1 MADRQKTPL
10 ELLLGRPEDGGD
22 ETLFGSLGGFVQE
35 NVNPYGIFGESKGDK
50 KERQA
55 GFRQSGENLDALR
68 DRIPGTQTAQ
78 EFYNSPQNQ
87 ELLRRVMNGEIT
99 SEEAQALQAPL
110 LANAT
115 GAPVEYGTV
124 DPKALDYV
132 SDDLQGYEATL
143 MDGTAFDSLQGQ
155 DEREGYAG
163 TQQSALD
170 RVLGIANEGG
180 LTAIDRARIA
190 EQRAGEEQWLRGQRG
205 ATLANMEARGMG
217 GSGAELASIFDS
229 QQSSANRNAMSG
241 TQIEALAQQR
251 QDQALRDSFG
261 MSSDARRQSFGEA
274 SDIATAQDRTNQW
287 NSQLGTDQARY
298 LSDVMNQGTIMDSG
312 TRNANTY
319 DTRDQ
324 GDRGKDATREA
335 ERWRYMQ
342 DANITGAENNV
353 AVGLADS
360 NVGVTERANQ
370 GMDRIITGAATAGF
384 GELGVGQP
392 NPTSGGTKLP
402 TYQPPQSSGLIDP
415 WADPEDDD

>member
-1 MADRQKTPL
+1 MADRRKTPL
-10 ELLLGRPEDGGD
+10 EGFLGRPEDGGD

-35 NVNPYGIFGESKGDK
+35 NVNPFGIFGESKGDK

-115 GAPVEYGTV
+115 GAPIEYGTV

-132 SDDLQGYEATL
+132 SDDLQGYESTF
-143 MDGTAFDSLQGQ
+143 MDGTAFDNLQGQ

-287 NSQLGTDQARY
+287 NSQLGTNQARY
-298 LSDVMNQGTIMDSG
+298 FSDVMNQGTIMDSG

-324 GDRGKDATREA
+324 GDRGADATRDA

-342 DANITGAENNV
+342 DANITGAENN
-353 AVGLADS
+353 AALGLAAS
-360 NVGVTERANQ
+360 NVGVTDRANQ

-392 NPTSGGTKLP
+392 NLTSGGTKLP